1 VPKALLLGCNG
12 LLGQSLLRTRPP
24 DAWEIHGAGLKPEA
38 ARPASLAGYV
48 RADIGNRD
56 ELEAAIRA
64 VDPDWILNAAAI
76 TDVDLCE
83 REPALAG
90 RVNRDTVGWMAA
102 FGRPMVHLSTDY
114 VFDGQAGPYAED
126 APTRPL
132 SVYGSTKL
140 ESEALALGGSPRS
153 LVVRTMTLWGQG
165 QGMKTSFVDFVR
177 NSLKAGKTIRI
188 VTDQY
193 GNPTLAEDLALAIWK
208 LIAGGRAGIYHAAGS
223 ERNSRFEWARAIA
236 AHYGLDPSLV
246 VPCLTADL
254 KQAARRPLESGL
266 RIDKLVRDTGF
277 SPRDVAGQL
286 AWADAG

>member
-1 VPKALLLGCNG
+1 
-12 LLGQSLLRTRPP
+12 
-24 DAWEIHGAGLKPEA
+24 
-38 ARPASLAGYV
+38 
-48 RADIGNRD
+48 
-56 ELEAAIRA
+56 
-64 VDPDWILNAAAI
+64 
-76 TDVDLCE
+76 
-83 REPALAG
+83 
-90 RVNRDTVGWMAA
+90 
-102 FGRPMVHLSTDY
+102 
-114 VFDGQAGPYAED
+114 
-126 APTRPL
+126 
-132 SVYGSTKL
+132 
-140 ESEALALGGSPRS
+140 
-153 LVVRTMTLWGQG
+153 MTLWGQG